1 MQLWTRDFMRY
12 SNLNKLFLS
21 IVIAIIG
28 AYCIT
33 VVASDYHSRVFSMPK
48 SNSIGQGLLLMYRQD
63 RSAFKSNIKTALA
76 VTDAVAQNEAFNI
89 AEDMNTTFKN
99 YVDADQQLCKA
110 RANSYK
116 YYAAMLISSFTP
128 LLIGGA
134 YYGWKYYSITRKI
147 ADGKNR
153 AKQNLRERN
162 SRKYCQSDL
171 HCAVMTIDHSLNTIS
186 KKRLGIRMRTSEIS
200 NVIMGFIP
208 EVKDRMAQ
216 NLSRSQDEYKKELQ
230 DIDEQGSKDKNSFK
244 SIFYPLLAI
253 TYTIPFSIGLLFGV
267 LSAYYAGQY
276 HSLYDRHQAL
286 ESRFADLHNEF
297 SVLVGPR
304 R

>member
-1 MQLWTRDFMRY
+1 MKYNNF
-12 SNLNKLFLS
+12 NKLFLS

-28 AYCIT
+28 AYCVT
-33 VVASDYHSRVFSMPK
+33 NFASDYHSRRLYGPLPWST
-48 SNSIGQGLLLMYRQD
+48 GRDLLTAYHKD

-76 VTDAVAQNEAFNI
+76 ATDSVAQNEAFNI
-89 AEDMNTTFKN
+89 ADDMNTTFKN
-99 YVDADQQLCKA
+99 YVDAGEQLRKVN
-110 RANSYK
+110 ANSGK
-116 YYAAMLISSFTP
+116 YCAAMIIALFTP
-128 LLIGGA
+128 CFIWGA
-134 YYGWKYYSITRKI
+134 YYGWQYYSITRKI

-230 DIDEQGSKDKNSFK
+230 DIDEQGSRDKNILK
-244 SIFYPLLAI
+244 SERLSNRELIMFALSWSLALCFE
-253 TYTIPFSIGLLFGV
+253 YQMV
-267 LSAYYAGQY
+267 YYVWQ
-276 HSLYDRHQAL
+276 SNSSYDRQRNL
-286 ESRFADLHNEF
+286 ESRFENLHNQF
-297 SVLVGPR
+297 TALVGQPR
-304 R
+304 